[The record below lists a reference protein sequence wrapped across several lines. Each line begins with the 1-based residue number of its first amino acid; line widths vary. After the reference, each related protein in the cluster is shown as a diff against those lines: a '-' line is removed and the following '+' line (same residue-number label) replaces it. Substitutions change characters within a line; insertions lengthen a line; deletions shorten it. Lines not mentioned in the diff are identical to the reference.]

1 MPNAFQNNELPAPST
16 SCVTSSRNGSS
27 RRQYTGSPISALFS
41 SACQRLRVGPAG
53 GGTICDGPM
62 LLCKLQAAKEAA
74 WSPAN
79 ANKVGSRLQDIA
91 KEGGPGNRAER
102 CEEEVQM
109 KELQSQKA

>member
-1 MPNAFQNNELPAPST
+1 
-16 SCVTSSRNGSS
+16 
-27 RRQYTGSPISALFS
+27 
-41 SACQRLRVGPAG
+41 
-53 GGTICDGPM
+53 M

-102 CEEEVQM
+102 CKEEVQM
-109 KELQSQKA
+109 KELQSQKARIIAQIVSSGPVNRTKF